1 MAASNALALND
12 SPAARPAQPPFV
24 ARVNSP
30 YFAEW
35 EFDLPSSSGRYF
47 DDHDFPQLAT

>member
-12 SPAARPAQPPFV
+12 SLVAPAAQPTFA
-24 ARVNSP
+24 ARVSSP

-35 EFDLPSSSGRYF
+35 EFDLPSSVGRYF
-47 DDHDFPQLAT
+47 DDHDFPSLVT

>member
-1 MAASNALALND
+1 MAASNSLALNE
-12 SPAARPAQPPFV
+12 SLAQPAQPPFT

-35 EFDLPSSSGRYF
+35 EFDLPSSVGRYF
-47 DDHDFPQLAT
+47 DDHDFPSLAT